1 MTGTLFPNLSADEA
15 EALRRL
21 TGLDVAPELVWFWPK
36 ASLHCLST
44 KLIFV
49 DFR

>member
-21 TGLDVAPELVWFWPK
+21 TGLDVAPELVWFWPE
-36 ASLHCLST
+36 ATLLVYE
-44 KLIFV
+44 V
-49 DFR
+49 DFC